1 MCGLCNIYAKKSQP
15 RSQCISAVYP
25 LLHTI
30 GWERNEM
37 GIRLVKDCDMVLLF
51 SLCLVFIVTLTEYLR
66 NPLFQD
72 IVLYCGLHDCRG
84 QVSRKTSCTK
94 CHSYQLNRDTDHMV
108 PSALQQSRD

>member
-1 MCGLCNIYAKKSQP
+1 MY
-15 RSQCISAVYP
+15 
-25 LLHTI
+25 
-30 GWERNEM
+30 
-37 GIRLVKDCDMVLLF
+37 VLLF
-51 SLCLVFIVTLTEYLR
+51 HHSLSVPATSAKLTEYLR

-72 IVLYCGLHDCRG
+72 IVLYCDLHDCRG